1 MMSHVI
7 STFLDTAEV
16 VTGLLRAPE
25 LAERWQQPSAL
36 AEFRVS
42 GLAGHLARGV
52 FNVERWLAEPPPQG
66 GVPIDAVAYFLTVT
80 EPAPNLDDAVPRRIR
95 ETGEQEAAAG
105 PEALAREC
113 DAARGRLAALLPT
126 VPLDRPVGMLSHVLP
141 LDQCL
146 LTRLVELVVHLDD
159 LAVSVGVPTPGVP
172 AEAADAVA
180 TCLTRI
186 AVARHG
192 LLPVLRTLSR
202 RERASAPVAAF

>member
-1 MMSHVI
+1 V
-7 STFLDTAEV
+7 
-16 VTGLLRAPE
+16 
-25 LAERWQQPSAL
+25 
-36 AEFRVS
+36 
-42 GLAGHLARGV
+42 
-52 FNVERWLAEPPPQG
+52 G
-66 GVPIDAVAYFLTVT
+66 GVPIDAVGYFLAGVR
-80 EPAPNLDDAVPRRIR
+80 PAPNLDEAVPRRIR
-95 ETGEQEAAAG
+95 ESGEQEAAAG
-105 PEALAREC
+105 PDALAREC
-113 DAARGRLAALLPT
+113 EATRGRLATLLPT
-126 VPLDRPVGMLSHVLP
+126 VPLDRPVGMLSHVLR